1 MLETVESTL
10 GVPDPVELAKQ
21 DRMARDAK
29 EPDETPNGRSE
40 CSNGK
45 IEDFADFFKIHDC
58 QFCYYNNTLSNRK
71 IHVSTTYSKNM
82 KQLLLK
88 F

>member
-45 IEDFADFFKIHDC
+45 LEDFADFFKI
-58 QFCYYNNTLSNRK
+58 Q
-71 IHVSTTYSKNM
+71 
-82 KQLLLK
+82 Q
-88 F
+88 